1 MGIVFIIYVQQNKK
15 KRNETGSKELED
27 DDEEGELYAFI
38 DRLNRHTLLKH
49 FRTFRDDETSRMI
62 DQKCYHPFLHLR

>member
-15 KRNETGSKELED
+15 KRNETGSKKGLED
-27 DDEEGELYAFI
+27 DDEEEGELYAFI
-38 DRLNRHTLLKH
+38 DRFTLLKH